1 MNFKMKLRKGT
12 LFCYSAILFLSLCG
26 SAHAQV
32 TLNVKLLGY
41 DGSPMEQAHI
51 ALKGGTE
58 LSLIAQVDEEGRHS
72 LVLPKPG
79 GYGLYAMGSY
89 HETIEVP
96 IIASGDGSIDLTI
109 RLAPRY
115 VAQDPDSVWIVT
127 TDTEEAVRHLMERRS
142 DGMYGVRVPVASD
155 TLAYQ
160 VKAQK
165 SGIGTAMLAGTQH
178 DRLILS
184 DAGLLWDAASDYFS
198 VMPISGG
205 MAEITFDPARL
216 PEHEAEAG
224 IETDPPVLA
233 DIAAAHWFVQG
244 QSQLE
249 VDAFWAMQR
258 GKIDKKRYEAQLEE
272 LQAPVRDRIAAL
284 QDGPLRQWLLLRY
297 FNSLMPAAADSLLA
311 RQVLNEVIPT
321 SVLWSYFTRRALEAS
336 LLIQTIDYRANDTDL
351 VLSYLRRAIDNHAD
365 AQVRAQFL
373 LAGVTLAHEI
383 GDEGLKWEY
392 YFQLQGEYAE
402 SSQAESAR
410 EGFSPDRKLQP
421 GKTIPVFSFP
431 ALGEESVTYTDE
443 LLRGKVFLLDFWGT
457 WCKGSLAQMSELHE
471 AYKKHRDSGFEILS
485 IAMRDT
491 EESIAAFR
499 ADQFPMPWLHSIA
512 KSEDFEA
519 VVSTFEISVY
529 PWPILVDKNG
539 TIIALGLDLLKRD
552 LSEELE
558 DAMAPIN

>member
-1 MNFKMKLRKGT
+1 MNYTRKPGKT
-12 LFCYSAILFLSLCG
+12 LFTAILFLSLCG
-26 SAHAQV
+26 SARAQV
-32 TLNVKLLGY
+32 SLNVTLLGY

-51 ALKGGTE
+51 ALREGTE
-58 LSLIAQVDEEGRHS
+58 LSLFAQTDEEGGHS

-79 GYGLYAMGSY
+79 GYGLYAMGAY
-89 HETIEVP
+89 HETLDFP
-96 IIASGDGSIDLTI
+96 LIALGDGPIDLTI

-115 VAQDPDSVWIVT
+115 VSQDLDSVWVVT
-127 TDTEEAVRHLMERRS
+127 TDASKAIRHLMDRRP
-142 DGMYGVRVPVASD
+142 DGTYGVRVPVKSD

-160 VKAQK
+160 VRAQK
-165 SGIGTAMLAGTQH
+165 SGSWTAMVAGTQH
-178 DRLILS
+178 DRLDFS
-184 DAGLLWDAASDYFS
+184 EAGPLLDAASDYFS
-198 VMPISGG
+198 VMPSSGG
-205 MAEITFDPARL
+205 MAEITFDPAKL

-249 VDAFWAMQR
+249 LDAFWAMHR
-258 GKIDKKRYEAQLEE
+258 GEIDKKEYEAELGR

-311 RQVLNEVIPT
+311 RQVLNAVAPT

-351 VLSYLRRAIDNHAD
+351 VHSYLRRAIDVHAD

-373 LAGVTLAHEI
+373 LAGVTMAHEI
-383 GDEGLKWEY
+383 GDEGLKWDY
-392 YFQLQGEYAE
+392 YLQLQGEYAE
-402 SSQAESAR
+402 SSQAERAR
-410 EGFSPDRKLQP
+410 ENFSPERRLQP
-421 GKTIPVFSFP
+421 GKTIPAFSFP

-443 LLRGKVFLLDFWGT
+443 LLRGKVFLLDLWGT

-471 AYKKHRDSGFEILS
+471 AYKKYRESGFEILS
-485 IAMRDT
+485 IAMMDN

-499 ADQFPMPWLHSIA
+499 VGEFPMPWLHSIA
-512 KSEDFEA
+512 ESEDFEA
-519 VVSTFEISVY
+519 AVSAFEISAY

-558 DAMAPIN
+558 DAMGPIN